1 MIKNIV
7 FDMGNVLVGWTPM
20 AFALR
25 AAGNEEDAKVL
36 HAALFEPREWGMA
49 DAGLLSR
56 EELLRLALERTPGRL
71 RETMRKLEADWPLW
85 MRSIEGAE
93 DFVRHCKDAGMKIY
107 MLSNAGDQFPAVLE
121 NRPFY
126 PLFDGFMVSAHE
138 KLAKPDPRIYRRLC
152 ERFDLK
158 PEECFFIDDIEA
170 NILGAASIGMQGI
183 VFDGD
188 YTKARKALEE
198 LERSPRIL

>member
-56 EELLRLALERTPGRL
+56 EELLCLALERTPSRL
-71 RETMRKLEADWPLW
+71 RETMRRLEADWPLW
-85 MRSIEGAE
+85 MRPIEGAE
-93 DFVRHCKDAGMKIY
+93 GFVRRCKAAGMKLY
-107 MLSNAGDQFPAVLE
+107 LLSNAGDQFPAVLE

-170 NILGAASIGMQGI
+170 YILGAVSIGMQGI

-188 YTKARKALEE
+188 YTKAHKALEE
-198 LERSPRIL
+198 MERSPRIL

>member
-20 AFALR
+20 EFALQ

-36 HAALFEPREWGMA
+36 YAALFEPREWGMA

-71 RETMRKLEADWPLW
+71 HETMRKLEADWPLW

-93 DFVRHCKDAGMKIY
+93 GFVRHCKDAGMKIY

-126 PLFDGFMVSAHE
+126 PLFDGFVVSAHE

-170 NILGAASIGMQGI
+170 NILGAVSIGMQGI

-188 YTKARKALEE
+188 YMKA
-198 LERSPRIL
+198 EREIKNLTERNKIE

>member
-20 AFALR
+20 EFALR

-56 EELLRLALERTPGRL
+56 EELLRLALERTPSRL
-71 RETMRKLEADWPLW
+71 RETMRRLEADWPLW
-85 MRSIEGAE
+85 MRPIEGAE
-93 DFVRHCKDAGMKIY
+93 DFVRHCKDAEMKIY

-126 PLFDGFMVSAHE
+126 PLFDGFVVSAHE

-170 NILGAASIGMQGI
+170 NILGAASIGMRGI

-188 YTKARKALEE
+188 YKKARKALEE